1 MNIIQLGRL
10 NRTTKRSKINRLLIF
25 LLIIGLIIT
34 NVHSNLK
41 IKDLQ
46 KQIKNSRII
55 IVNDDTDFN
64 IENLN
69 QPPKITDVREL
80 Q

>member
-1 MNIIQLGRL
+1 MNIIQLSRL

-46 KQIKNSRII
+46 KPIKNSKII

>member
-1 MNIIQLGRL
+1 MNIIQLSRL

-55 IVNDDTDFN
+55 IVNDDTDFD
-64 IENLN
+64 IENPN

>member
-46 KQIKNSRII
+46 KQIK
-55 IVNDDTDFN
+55 IV
-64 IENLN
+64 E
-69 QPPKITDVREL
+69 
-80 Q
+80 